1 MSTDP
6 RAPRMASIGALLLL
20 GFGCLLYL
28 AMMHVITPSHAREL
42 IRGGEPASNA
52 IQGAFDELVRD
63 VLILLLWIVLA
74 ILLFLGGKGQK
85 MPPQARVAAAILL
98 PLSGV
103 AAFYATDLHQ
113 RYAGWAIVV
122 PALLP
127 PLIALYAMWARLP
140 VLHAALPA
148 KIINAAVWGAILVLT
163 IAPLPLSVIDAS
175 AFAAGEPE
183 RQRQREALRAANEQ
197 IDAQRNEEF
206 RERDI
211 ARFQAL
217 NADSPLRDY
226 LGDLPGASDP
236 KLSARD
242 EEALAKARQ
251 VKSRQ
256 SDVVALLEE
265 PISGDTSTR
274 GRGKIESLEDLW
286 RLDIEATPAVCKAY
300 GDALRQEAENVRKYI
315 REYNSREQQND
326 YAWVLWAWDAREA
339 LERQLPNIK
348 WLIRE
353 HCDLGDALAV
363 IETGVREL
371 CEQDRCPDTNPDGH
385 RTLAFLDTLAALR
398 RPH

>member
-6 RAPRMASIGALLLL
+6 RVRRMASIGALLLL
-20 GFGCLLYL
+20 GFACLLYL
-28 AMMHVITPSHAREL
+28 AMMHVIAPSHAREL
-42 IRGGEPASNA
+42 IHGGEPASNA
-52 IQGAFDELVRD
+52 IQGAFDELIRG

-74 ILLFLGGKGQK
+74 ILLFLGGKSQK
-85 MPPQARVAAAILL
+85 MPPQALVAAAILL

-103 AAFYATDLHQ
+103 AAIYAADLNA

-127 PLIALYAMWARLP
+127 PLIALYAMWARLA

-148 KIINAAVWGAILVLT
+148 NIINAAAWGAILILT
-163 IAPLPLSVIDAS
+163 FAPLPLSVIDAS
-175 AFAAGEPE
+175 IYAAGEPE
-183 RQRQREALRAANEQ
+183 RQRQREALLAANEQ
-197 IDAQRNEEF
+197 IDAQRNEQI

-217 NADSPLRDY
+217 NADSPLGDY
-226 LGDLPGASDP
+226 LLDLPGASDP
-236 KLSARD
+236 ELSARG

-256 SDVVALLEE
+256 SDVVALLDGGE
-265 PISGDTSTR
+265 
-274 GRGKIESLEDLW
+274 IERLEDLW

-300 GDALRQEAENVRKYI
+300 GDALRQEAENVRSS
-315 REYNSREQQND
+315 SRDQRDD
-326 YAWVLWAWDAREA
+326 YAWAIRAWAVRDA

-353 HCDLGDALAV
+353 HCDLGDTLAV

-371 CEQDRCPDTNPDGH
+371 CEPDRCPDTNSDGH